1 MKFKDF
7 IYEQPKQLTPQFC
20 KNLIEKYETNDQ
32 AIRRRAQGHLGVGVW
47 NEQTAKSFK
56 QSEDVNISHLSEF
69 LQEDKILNIA
79 LAKLTQN
86 YLDHLSTFNY
96 GFDPLISLNYE
107 DSGFQVQKTTPG
119 GYYKWHHDQI
129 GRRYFT
135 YIFYL
140 NDVNHEGQTE
150 FVNGLKVKPEEGK
163 GLIFPASWQYVHQG
177 IAPKD
182 EIKYIATGWISEV
195 IPEIDPLD
203 EPLELI

>member
-1 MKFKDF
+1 MKFEDF

-32 AIRRRAQGHLGVGVW
+32 AIQARAQGHLGVGVW
-47 NEQTAKSFK
+47 NIQTAKSFK

-69 LQEDKILNIA
+69 IQEDKILNIA
-79 LAKLTQN
+79 LGKLTQN

-96 GFDPLISLNYE
+96 GFDPLLSIQYE
-107 DSGFQVQKTTPG
+107 DSGFQIQKTTPA

-129 GRRYFT
+129 KLRYYT
-135 YIFYL
+135 YIFS
-140 NDVNHEGQTE
+140 
-150 FVNGLKVKPEEGK
+150 
-163 GLIFPASWQYVHQG
+163 ASWQYVHQG

-195 IPEIDPLD
+195 YYEDPLD
-203 EPLELI
+203 EPLELT